1 MNRFVFA
8 VFAFVAGCQAAGDV
22 IERLDE
28 DTGLTVVTDTAIT
41 VFARTQGQFSRSARD
56 YLYLGP
62 VEVNERGVLEYYFWV
77 GLASTIDRAV
87 SAAGS
92 PAPELMVFDVGDA
105 PVEFELQIWD
115 QRVPRLAGSA
125 IYDPVVR
132 PIRIFAARVTLDQVE
147 LIAESEIDRVRI
159 VTSNMPTVE
168 YFLWQESAWW
178 PDFARHAGL
187 R

>member
-1 MNRFVFA
+1 MNRFTVA
-8 VFAFVAGCQAAGDV
+8 VFTFVAGCQAAGDV
-22 IERLDE
+22 VERLDE
-28 DTGLTVVTDTAIT
+28 DTGLTVVTDNAIT
-41 VFARTQGQFSRSARD
+41 TFARTQGQFSRSARD

-62 VEVNERGVLEYYFWV
+62 VEVNERGVREYYFWV

-87 SAAGS
+87 SAAEI
-92 PAPELMVFDVGDA
+92 PEPEMMVFDVGDA
-105 PVEFELQIWD
+105 PVEFELHSWD
-115 QRVPRLAGSA
+115 QRVPRLAGRA

-132 PIRIFAARVTLDQVE
+132 PMRIFAARVTLDQVK
-147 LIAESEIDRVRI
+147 LIAESEIKRVRI

-168 YFLWQESAWW
+168 YVLWAQTTWW